1 MIVPRSVPGDWYAVV
16 TDGVA
21 VLLPSLTTPDL
32 LGEVWDALRAGA
44 GIAEVRDLVGDAVPA
59 CGAVSVV
66 GGSVRAA
73 LLGEVVLSVRTQTGQ
88 DVHRGEPGR
97 WIELEVGEARSLVL
111 EAVGAVRGPGG
122 SLPVLAAV
130 VPSAA
135 VELGLAAEVSAHGT
149 GTVLVAPAAPVEDLL
164 PEGDLDEDDDTIL
177 RVTPELRA
185 QVEAIASAAEPAE
198 KDVSTAGSPRT
209 PSVGLQV
216 VDAEPE
222 HDLASDEDHLDA
234 MTILGVDSGLRA
246 QVDAIGAAQNAAPQ
260 SDHSFDED
268 HLDAMTIHGVD
279 GGLRAQVDAIAAAE
293 AQKAAAPQQPS
304 ISLPPAPVAP
314 PAPTLVPPPV
324 PTPVPPPAPALV
336 PPPLPAPVAASSRVD
351 AVADHD
357 GFTVMSS
364 DLVEIRKNLP
374 TWKGDRVPGPF
385 AVPAERGPAKLVMSS
400 GLVVTL
406 ERTVL
411 IGSAPVVSR
420 VPNRSLPRLVTVPSP
435 HHDISRTHAQVQDD
449 GDRVFVTDLHS
460 TNGVVV
466 HGVGGAP
473 VRLAPGVPTLL
484 ALGATVDIGDGVTFS
499 VVRDR

>member
-21 VLLPSLTTPDL
+21 VLLPPATAPDL
-32 LGEVWDALRAGA
+32 LGEVWDALRDGG
-44 GIAEVRDLVGDAVPA
+44 GISEVRGVVGEAVTA

-66 GGSVRAA
+66 GGAVRAA
-73 LLGEVVLSVRTQTGQ
+73 LLGEVVLSARTLAGE
-88 DVHRGEPGR
+88 DVHEGAPGR
-97 WIELEVGEARSLVL
+97 WSELEIGEASSLVL
-111 EAVGAVRGPGG
+111 EAVGAVRAPGG

-135 VELGLAAEVSAHGT
+135 VELGLAAEAAAHGT
-149 GTVLVAPAAPVEDLL
+149 GTVLVEPEAPADDATF
-164 PEGDLDEDDDTIL
+164 EGDLDEDDDTII

-185 QVEAIASAAEPAE
+185 QVEAIASAAERAE
-198 KDVSTAGSPRT
+198 KDVATSGSPAT
-209 PSVGLQV
+209 APVGLHV

-222 HDLASDEDHLDA
+222 HGLPSDDDHLDAMTVLAIDDGLRAQVDAIAAAQGADPQHDLSLDEDHLDA
-234 MTILGVDSGLRA
+234 MTVL
-246 QVDAIGAAQNAAPQ
+246 
-260 SDHSFDED
+260 
-268 HLDAMTIHGVD
+268 GVD
-279 GGLRAQVDAIAAAE
+279 GGLRAQVDAIAAAAE
-293 AQKAAAPQQPS
+293 AQEAAAPQQPS
-304 ISLPPAPVAP
+304 ATQQSSVTLPPAP
-314 PAPTLVPPPV
+314 
-324 PTPVPPPAPALV
+324 V
-336 PPPLPAPVAASSRVD
+336 PPPLPAPVPVAASSRVD

-374 TWKGDRVPGPF
+374 TWEGDRVPGPF
-385 AVPAERGPAKLVMSS
+385 AVPAERGVAKLVMSS

-411 IGSAPVVSR
+411 IGRAPVVSR

-466 HGVGGAP
+466 HPAGSAP